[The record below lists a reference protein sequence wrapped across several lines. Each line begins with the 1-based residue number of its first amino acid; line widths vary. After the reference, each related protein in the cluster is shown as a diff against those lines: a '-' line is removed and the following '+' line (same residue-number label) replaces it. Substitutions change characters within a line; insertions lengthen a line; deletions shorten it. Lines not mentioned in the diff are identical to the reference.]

1 MPALLRDLRYSL
13 RALAKSRGFAAVAVL
28 TLGLGIGANT
38 AVYSLTDQILL
49 RTLPVRR
56 PSELVVLRMPGP
68 KRGRVESDI
77 DDGSQSFSYPFY
89 MDLRVNNTCFSG
101 LLARY
106 PIPLSVAGQGQTER
120 AAGELVSGNY
130 FEVLGVR
137 PALGR
142 LLIPEDDA
150 GPGGSAVAVL
160 SHGYWTRRFGASPA
174 VLNQSLVVNGHTL
187 TVVGVAAAPFSGV
200 QVGQAPD
207 LFMPMQMKAQMTPNW
222 DGMDHRNDY
231 WLQMIGRLRPGLSR
245 TGAEASL
252 LSVMPAL
259 LERDLAEITGL
270 PAQKRDR
277 FLAKKILLIPGARGR
292 LVLQQDA
299 LDGLLLL
306 STLVG
311 LLLLIACANVAS
323 LLLARGLSRR
333 REIALRLAL
342 GARRGHLL
350 RQLMAESLLLGLAG
364 GGVGLLIAA
373 WCVDAMLATFPQGQG
388 MGGLNSNLDPR
399 LLAFNFGVALLTALA
414 FGLIPALRATRPDIV
429 TALKEQGAGAGTAIG
444 QVRLRKGL
452 VVAQIAVT
460 TVLLITAGLFTLNL
474 RQLELVDLGIRT
486 DHVLTLSVDPQ
497 LSGYSPG
504 RTAALLDQIRQD
516 LASLPGVTSATSGQI
531 AVLSGSDESSNVTV
545 EGFPEQG
552 DDDPHVLK
560 NWVGPRYFSTLGI
573 PLISGREIAESD
585 AAAGLKVALINAT
598 MARKYFA
605 GRNPLGMH
613 FAFGSGSGVRLDIEI
628 IGVVKDSKHSSV
640 RQEDQPFVYLPYSQ
654 NPRLGEATFYLRS
667 TEPPEALTAAAREAV
682 RRRDAGLPVYGVKT
696 LVRRRDESLSSERML
711 MDLSICF
718 GLLAAL
724 LASIGLYGVMAYT
737 VARRTPE
744 IGIRIA
750 LGAGLGSVRGLV
762 LREAM
767 TLAAFG
773 LSIGIPA
780 ALAAGR
786 LARSLLFGVEPAD
799 PRLLAA
805 AALLLI
811 GVMLA

>member
-28 TLGLGIGANT
+28 TLALGIGANT

-49 RTLPVRR
+49 RALPVRR
-56 PSELVVLRMPGP
+56 PSELVILRMPGP
-68 KRGRVESDI
+68 KSGRVESDI
-77 DDGSQSFSYPFY
+77 DDGAQSFSYPFY
-89 MDLRVNNTCFSG
+89 KDLRDSPTCFSG

-137 PALGR
+137 PALDGVR
-142 LLIPEDDA
+142 TPEDDA
-150 GPGGSAVAVL
+150 APGGSAVAVL
-160 SHGYWTRRFGASPA
+160 SHGYWKRRFGASPA
-174 VLNQSLVVNGHTL
+174 VLNQGLVVNGHTL
-187 TVVGVAAAPFSGV
+187 TVVGVAAASFSGV
-200 QVGQAPD
+200 QVGQAHD

-333 REIALRLAL
+333 RGVALRPAP
-342 GARRGHLL
+342 GGRRGHLL

-373 WCVDAMLATFPQGQG
+373 WCIDAILATFPQNQG
-388 MGGLNSNLDPR
+388 LAGLNANLDPR
-399 LLAFNFGVALLTALA
+399 LLAFNFGIALLTTLA
-414 FGLIPALRATRPDIV
+414 FGLIPALRATRPDLV
-429 TALKEQGAGAGTAIG
+429 MALKEQGAGTGTGIG

-452 VVAQIAVT
+452 VVSQIALT
-460 TVLLITAGLFTLNL
+460 TVLLVTAGLFTLNL
-474 RQLELVDLGIRT
+474 RHLERVDLGIRA
-486 DHVLTLSVDPQ
+486 DNLLAFSVDPQ
-497 LSGYSPG
+497 LSGYSPE
-504 RTAALLDQIRQD
+504 RTAALVDQVRAD
-516 LASLPGVTSATSGQI
+516 LATLPGVTSASAAQI
-531 AVLSGSDESSNVTV
+531 AVLSGNDESSNVTIQ
-545 EGFPEQG
+545 GFATQG
-552 DDDPHVLK
+552 DDPHVLK
-560 NWVGPRYFSTLGI
+560 NWVGSRYFSTLGI
-573 PLISGREIAESD
+573 PLLSGREISESD
-585 AAAGLKVALINAT
+585 ASTGPKVALINAT

-613 FAFGSGSGVRLDIEI
+613 FAFGSGSAVQLDIEI
-628 IGVVKDSKHSSV
+628 VGVVKDSKHSGL
-640 RQEDQPFVYLPYSQ
+640 RPEDRPFVYLP
-654 NPRLGEATFYLRS
+654 
-667 TEPPEALTAAAREAV
+667 
-682 RRRDAGLPVYGVKT
+682 
-696 LVRRRDESLSSERML
+696 
-711 MDLSICF
+711 
-718 GLLAAL
+718 
-724 LASIGLYGVMAYT
+724 
-737 VARRTPE
+737 
-744 IGIRIA
+744 
-750 LGAGLGSVRGLV
+750 
-762 LREAM
+762 
-767 TLAAFG
+767 
-773 LSIGIPA
+773 
-780 ALAAGR
+780 
-786 LARSLLFGVEPAD
+786 
-799 PRLLAA
+799 
-805 AALLLI
+805 
-811 GVMLA
+811 